1 MTRGEMSTDIS
12 HNKEAWGDSDWCQQL
27 CVWIQLRSLN
37 LTTVL
42 KKCILKWKKT
52 QQLNVHIQRTEME
65 ECTAHSLQLKMI
77 YLCFAIWYIFLA
89 NWPLYLFTQV
99 SYDLLLGHISVC
111 TPDLTCDQSD
121 PVHTWSHLHH
131 PARPVNCK
139 LLPDGAPII
148 SLRHR
153 LDVWLS
159 LVASGHLSQRPIIVH

>member
-1 MTRGEMSTDIS
+1 MTRGEMSRDIS

-131 PARPVNCK
+131 PARPVYTVNCYLMVRPLSHWDTALMSDC
-139 LLPDGAPII
+139 LLWHQDICLNGQ
-148 SLRHR
+148 S
-153 LDVWLS
+153 
-159 LVASGHLSQRPIIVH
+159 